1 MAIFLIALSVV
12 DVLLF
17 KAHNLPWVIPLS
29 TIILYALPGFKA
41 VPEDERFV
49 VELFGRFSQIL
60 TPGLKW
66 IWPWFQSVRASVPTS
81 IQEIM
86 LFDPPIKIDFSDGSA
101 IPQGAVAQ
109 VQLKLNNDEP
119 YSIAGDEERHPAYRA
134 IYLVSNWR
142 NRTREVLEN
151 AVRSQL
157 NAITLNEGLVKNG
170 PGIKLHER
178 VGGEEAL
185 VTISGTLEQI
195 GIELTQITIKDF
207 DLEPALIAARGAIQV
222 AARNLEAQRL
232 NAQALAQQSVG
243 VLLSMLSIITGK
255 TPETVSQEINRN
267 SKLKKELMAFAT
279 DMASR
284 QTSLQR
290 DALTDIRVEGADGLQ
305 TALLQAI
312 ALLQRGNNGEDKK
325 GVSGN
330 VSEVS

>member
-1 MAIFLIALSVV
+1 MNGIGMAIFLIA
-12 DVLLF
+12 
-17 KAHNLPWVIPLS
+17 LS

-305 TALLQAI
+305 TALLHAL